1 MDNPNELAKFQFK
14 NNQVR
19 TIDKDGEVWFVA
31 KDVCDVLGLTNT
43 SKAADSL
50 DTDEKGITN
59 GDTLGGSQKMIIVSE
74 SGVYKLIFKSRK
86 KVAKE
91 FTKWVTS
98 EVLPTIRRTGGYIK
112 TNPEDTP
119 ESIMARGLLIAKD
132 TIDRQQALINEANN
146 RIKELAPDAEY
157 AQIVLSAGNLHTINE
172 IAVHVGISAI
182 KMNKF
187 LESKGWI
194 YRQGNN
200 ILPAIKIRG
209 RELCDFHI
217 VPYAYDS
224 DGNVKTRAHLKWTE
238 KGRKAIIDLWQFKN
252 PVNQPEKKQ
261 YYQQIT
267 LL

>member
-1 MDNPNELAKFQFK
+1 MDNPNELARFQFK

-31 KDVCDVLGLTNT
+31 KDVCDVLELKNPTV
-43 SKAADSL
+43 AVQSL
-50 DTDEKGITN
+50 DDDEVTKLN
-59 GDTLGGSQKMIIVSE
+59 LGGLHGEANIVNE
-74 SGVYKLIFKSRK
+74 SGLYHLIFKSRK
-86 KVAKE
+86 KKAQE

-98 EVLPTIRRTGGYIK
+98 EVLPAIRRTGGYIK

-187 LESKGWI
+187 LESNGWI

-252 PVNQPEKKQ
+252 PVNQPERKQ
-261 YYQQIT
+261 YYQQIN

>member
-1 MDNPNELAKFQFK
+1 MNELAKFQFQG
-14 NNQVR
+14 NQVR
-19 TIDKDGEVWFVA
+19 TIEKDGAVWFVA
-31 KDVCDVLGLTNT
+31 KDVCDVLGL
-43 SKAADSL
+43 SKHRDAVARL
-50 DTDEKGITN
+50 DEDERGTVLV
-59 GDTLGGSQKMIIVSE
+59 DTLGGAQEMAAVNE

-98 EVLPTIRRTGGYIK
+98 EVLPAIRRTSGYIK

-224 DGNVKTRAHLKWTE
+224 DGNIKTRAHLKWTE
-238 KGRKAIIDLWQFKN
+238 KGRKAIIDLWQFEN

>member
-31 KDVCDVLGLTNT
+31 KDVCDVLELKNPTV
-43 SKAADSL
+43 AVQSL
-50 DTDEKGITN
+50 DDDEVTKLN
-59 GDTLGGSQKMIIVSE
+59 LGGLHGEANIVNE
-74 SGVYKLIFKSRK
+74 SGLYHLIFKSRK
-86 KVAKE
+86 KKAQE

-98 EVLPTIRRTGGYIK
+98 EVLPAIRRTGGYIK

-187 LESKGWI
+187 LESNGWI

-238 KGRKAIIDLWQFKN
+238 KGRKAIIDLWQFEN
-252 PVNQPEKKQ
+252 RVSQPERKQ
-261 YYQQIT
+261 YYQQIN